1 MEEII
6 GSTGEIGKLG
16 YKIYNIGSH
25 CGGLAFSILFCLR
38 HMILDV
44 FRDEHTL
51 QPVTCLFEKSRTTF
65 LIS

>member
-25 CGGLAFSILFCLR
+25 IFGVPIFILFSSYDPRCIQR
-38 HMILDV
+38 
-44 FRDEHTL
+44 
-51 QPVTCLFEKSRTTF
+51 
-65 LIS
+65 

>member
-25 CGGLAFSILFCLR
+25 ILGVQFLFCFR

-65 LIS
+65 FIS